1 MLYVLKTFLF
11 LGKFDIWGI
20 FNNPNEA
27 RIKDLVIFEK
37 SFVSDFDFCHQ
48 IL

>member
-11 LGKFDIWGI
+11 LGKFDI
-20 FNNPNEA
+20 FNEA
-27 RIKDLVIFEK
+27 SIKDLVVFEK